1 MATVW
6 FLKEGDVQS
15 AFPIARKPLDWCVKN
30 IGLRPDN
37 WRADLARK
45 NLTIAKNS
53 TTGFGTD
60 QTFGYVVVEID
71 KDDLA
76 TSRMGGEWKTGFH
89 LLDSDEIGATN
100 ILVR

>member
-1 MATVW
+1 MVTSW
-6 FLKEGDVQS
+6 FLKGGEVQL
-15 AFPIARKPLDWCVKN
+15 ACRIARKPLEWCVKN

-60 QTFGYVVVEID
+60 RTFGYVVVEID

-76 TSRMGGEWKTGFH
+76 TSRMSEEWKTGFH
-89 LLDSDEIGATN
+89 LLDSDEIEARRVLEG
-100 ILVR
+100 